1 MKCSLLKTNNIFFFL
16 FFIIEISFGQVSAY
30 KEINGTINEGSTSV
44 ENVNIINNSTQI
56 AVVSDEKGMFSIAAK
71 EGDVLVFSSVNLD
84 PLKHRIT
91 AEDIATKNLLIRMT
105 AKQIELKEVVVN
117 ENANITAENLGIIP
131 YGQKKYTPAERKV
144 YTATSTS
151 VDKVLN
157 AISGRTAMLKKEVA
171 VEKKEALF
179 RKLEYLFDENY
190 YTERLRI
197 PVDDIKGFQLFCVED
212 ADFAVSLNTKNKTM
226 SMFLITDLARK
237 YLTILENEK

>member
-1 MKCSLLKTNNIFFFL
+1 MRVSKIISIIVFL
-16 FFIIEISFGQVSAY
+16 FFVQIGFGQKTDLKLLVGRVQ
-30 KEINGTINEGSTSV
+30 EQSTSI
-44 ENVNIINNSTQI
+44 EGVNIINNATQ
-56 AVVSDEKGMFSIAAK
+56 AATVSDSDGNFSIAVH
-71 EGDVLVFSSVNLD
+71 EGDVLVFSAVNLE
-84 PLKHRIT
+84 PVKRRISV
-91 AEDIATKNLLIRMT
+91 EDLIVSSLVIKMT
-105 AKQIELKEVVVN
+105 AKEVELKEVIVN

-151 VDKVLN
+151 VDKLLN
-157 AISGRTAMLKKEVA
+157 AISRRTAMLKKEVN

-179 RKLEYLFDENY
+179 RKLEYLFEENY
-190 YTERLRI
+190 YTDRLKI
-197 PVDDIKGFQLFCVED
+197 PVDDIKGFQLFCVDD

>member
-1 MKCSLLKTNNIFFFL
+1 MAVVLLVFVQIG
-16 FFIIEISFGQVSAY
+16 FGQKNDSKQIVGKVLEQSVPI
-30 KEINGTINEGSTSV
+30 EGINV
-44 ENVNIINNSTQI
+44 INNTTQL
-56 AVVSDEKGMFSIAAK
+56 ATVSDS
-71 EGDVLVFSSVNLD
+71 EGNFLITAREGEVLVFSAVNLE
-84 PLKHRIT
+84 PLKRRVT
-91 AEDIATKNLLIRMT
+91 SADFYPNLMVVKMIAKEV
-105 AKQIELKEVVVN
+105 ELKEVVVN

-151 VDKVLN
+151 VDKLLN
-157 AISGRTAMLKKEVA
+157 AMSGRTTMLKKEVN

-179 RKLEYLFDENY
+179 RKLEYLFEENY
-190 YTERLRI
+190 YTDRLRI
-197 PVDDIKGFQLFCVED
+197 PVDDIKGFQLFCVDD